1 MHNETHLIL
10 KPSYKRRLSFY
21 CPKAKFNSTVQ
32 KGNIPKF
39 YISKYQSTKTIRI
52 TKKISQRDF
61 STYEKILS
69 ISKYKKEKEK
79 EKIRQKI
86 EALIMDIY
94 ARKTPRDYNIGI
106 INKILTKKQNKIK
119 SLFIELLD
127 IIEYKEILSHYY
139 SREESVIK
147 LSFLTKLNAIN
158 VKVFPNYAINEAINS
173 IMTNNKINKANLLN
187 RIEKSDKIN
196 ELNMKLLNF
205 INKENNGNIY
215 RDEEEEEVMINKEI
229 KRVMNSYSDKEN
241 NYLEENLNDLN
252 NNSFSKNKSNSIS
265 KIQILIKDLS
275 ICLKKSNIN
284 NNDMEDINK
293 SNKNNL
299 KLGSNN
305 SNNTNNNNNNKI
317 INNIESIVDEE
328 NEKEV
333 CITKK
338 NKTINK
344 TLTNNGNTIIRN
356 LNFNNLF
363 TLKQNQFKLT
373 TISNNKNKN
382 KTALKKSYTNN
393 THIQIDSEGNKN
405 NNNKKN
411 LLSDNLAESKRSS
424 KNSNL
429 YLKTNTRIDNSKIRK
444 IISLDNKKSKSL
456 PINKKFKSTKKF
468 LLNTLDNSQEK
479 EKEKLKKTIINTIK
493 KFGRN
498 RYNNNNMDDL
508 FLQTKNDSLKPK
520 NIFFSNEYDYDNNNL
535 RKNPS
540 QGYSNYISNLFK
552 KVKVKKNYLLPIQT
566 ERIGLNVA
574 KYMKTKNNSLGNKNN
589 RIKLKINS
597 KKLKNFVK
605 QNS

>member
-1 MHNETHLIL
+1 M
-10 KPSYKRRLSFY
+10 
-21 CPKAKFNSTVQ
+21 
-32 KGNIPKF
+32 
-39 YISKYQSTKTIRI
+39 
-52 TKKISQRDF
+52 
-61 STYEKILS
+61 
-69 ISKYKKEKEK
+69 
-79 EKIRQKI
+79 
-86 EALIMDIY
+86 
-94 ARKTPRDYNIGI
+94 YN
-106 INKILTKKQNKIK
+106 
-119 SLFIELLD
+119 
-127 IIEYKEILSHYY
+127 
-139 SREESVIK
+139 
-147 LSFLTKLNAIN
+147 
-158 VKVFPNYAINEAINS
+158 
-173 IMTNNKINKANLLN
+173 
-187 RIEKSDKIN
+187 
-196 ELNMKLLNF
+196 
-205 INKENNGNIY
+205 
-215 RDEEEEEVMINKEI
+215 
-229 KRVMNSYSDKEN
+229 
-241 NYLEENLNDLN
+241 
-252 NNSFSKNKSNSIS
+252 
-265 KIQILIKDLS
+265 
-275 ICLKKSNIN
+275 
-284 NNDMEDINK
+284 
-293 SNKNNL
+293 
-299 KLGSNN
+299 
-305 SNNTNNNNNNKI
+305 
-317 INNIESIVDEE
+317 
-328 NEKEV
+328 
-333 CITKK
+333 KK

-344 TLTNNGNTIIRN
+344 TLTNNGNTTIRN

-498 RYNNNNMDDL
+498 RYNNNIDDI

-535 RKNPS
+535 RKNPR

-552 KVKVKKNYLLPIQT
+552 KVKVKKNNLLPIQT
-566 ERIGLNVA
+566 ERIGLNAA

>member
-1 MHNETHLIL
+1 MHNETNLIL

-21 CPKAKFNSTVQ
+21 CPKEKFHSTVH

-52 TKKISQRDF
+52 TKKISQRDC

-69 ISKYKKEKEK
+69 ISKYKKEKKK

-86 EALIMDIY
+86 EALIMNIY

-106 INKILTKKQNKIK
+106 INKILTEKQNRIK

-127 IIEYKEILSHYY
+127 MIDYKEILSHYY
-139 SREESVIK
+139 SRKESVIK

-158 VKVFPNYAINEAINS
+158 VKVFPNYAKNEAINS
-173 IMTNNKINKANLLN
+173 IMTNNKINKANLLK
-187 RIEKSDKIN
+187 RIEKSHKIH

-205 INKENNGNIY
+205 INEENNGNKY
-215 RDEEEEEVMINKEI
+215 RDEEEEEIMINKEI

-252 NNSFSKNKSNSIS
+252 NNSFNKSNSIS

-275 ICLKKSNIN
+275 ICLEKINNN

-299 KLGSNN
+299 NLG
-305 SNNTNNNNNNKI
+305 SNNTNNNNKV
-317 INNIESIVDEE
+317 INDIESIVKVE
-328 NEKEV
+328 NEKE
-333 CITKK
+333 CITKE
-338 NKTINK
+338 NKTINE
-344 TLTNNGNTIIRN
+344 TLTNNGNAIIRN
-356 LNFNNLF
+356 LNFNNLL
-363 TLKQNQFKLT
+363 TLKRNQFKLT
-373 TISNNKNKN
+373 KISNIKN

-393 THIQIDSEGNKN
+393 THIQINSEGNKN
-405 NNNKKN
+405 NTHQTN
-411 LLSDNLAESKRSS
+411 LLSDNLMESKRSS

-429 YLKTNTRIDNSKIRK
+429 YLKTNTIIDNSKIRK

-456 PINKKFKSTKKF
+456 SINKKFKPIKNF

-479 EKEKLKKTIINTIK
+479 EEKLKKTIINAIK
-493 KFGRN
+493 KYGRN
-498 RYNNNNMDDL
+498 RYNYNMDDI
-508 FLQTKNDSLKPK
+508 FLQTKNSSLKPK
-520 NIFFSNEYDYDNNNL
+520 NIFFNNEYDYDNNNL
-535 RKNPS
+535 RRN
-540 QGYSNYISNLFK
+540 QTLGYSNYISNLFK
-552 KVKVKKNYLLPIQT
+552 VRKNNLLPIRT

-597 KKLKNFVK
+597 KKLKNLVK